1 MLTLYANSG
10 IGTLIKLYRTRG
22 LNPCVRPMGRAAA
35 SPPCGVMD
43 RDSTGETPSALCPP
57 QEAGFTLNLMVIVL
71 RVYEKQTLVNEA
83 LATGVSGFVLKK
95 TAAWDLIPA
104 IRYAL
109 QSRTYVSLT
118 VR

>member
-22 LNPCVRPMGRAAA
+22 LNPRVQPMGRAAV

-71 RVYEKQTLVNEA
+71 SVDDKQKLVNEA

-95 TAAWDLIPA
+95 TAAWDLILA

-109 QSRTYVSLT
+109 QGRTYVSLT
-118 VR
+118 AR

>member
-1 MLTLYANSG
+1 
-10 IGTLIKLYRTRG
+10 
-22 LNPCVRPMGRAAA
+22 MGRAAA

-43 RDSTGETPSALCPP
+43 HDSTGETPSALCPP

-71 RVYEKQTLVNEA
+71 SVDDKQKLVNEA

-95 TAAWDLIPA
+95 TAGWDLIPT

-109 QSRTYVSLT
+109 QGRTYASLT
-118 VR
+118 APQGK